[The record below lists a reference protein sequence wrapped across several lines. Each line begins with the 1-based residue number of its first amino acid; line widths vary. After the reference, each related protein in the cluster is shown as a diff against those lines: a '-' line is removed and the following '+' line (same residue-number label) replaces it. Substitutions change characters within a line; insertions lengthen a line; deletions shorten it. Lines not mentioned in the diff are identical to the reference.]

1 MKNVVKAIANWLCIL
16 LVLPLALPV
25 RIWARWDKHDAVF
38 QFGSHAVSL
47 LPGPPGDY
55 LRRAYYRVVLRCP
68 APGPTISF
76 GTILAQR
83 DTTISER
90 VYIGAFCNIGSSI
103 IESNVLIGS
112 NVMIASPEMHRI
124 DDCSIPIGQ
133 QGGTIERI
141 SIGVGSWLGNGAI
154 ILADVGP
161 ECVVGAGSVV
171 VRPCEPWGIYVGNPA
186 RLVRHRK
193 SC

>member
-1 MKNVVKAIANWLCIL
+1 MKKAIKTIANSVCLL

-25 RIWARWDKHDAVF
+25 RMWARLDRHDAVF

-47 LPGPPGDY
+47 LPGLPGDY
-55 LRRAYYRVVLRCP
+55 LRRAYYRVVLRCT
-68 APGPTISF
+68 APGPTINF

-83 DTTISER
+83 ETTISER

-103 IESNVLIGS
+103 IESDVLIGS
-112 NVMIASPEMHRI
+112 NVMIASPTMHHI
-124 DDCSIPIGQ
+124 DDCRIPIAQ
-133 QGGTIERI
+133 QGGTIKKI
-141 SIGVGSWLGNGAI
+141 SIGAGSWLGNGAI

-171 VRPCEPWGIYVGNPA
+171 VRPCERWGIYVGNPA

-193 SC
+193 